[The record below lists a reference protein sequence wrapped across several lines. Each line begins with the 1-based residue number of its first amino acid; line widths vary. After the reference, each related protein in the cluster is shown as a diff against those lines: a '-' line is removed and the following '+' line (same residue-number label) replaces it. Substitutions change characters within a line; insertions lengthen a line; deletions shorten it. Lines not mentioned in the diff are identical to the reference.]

1 MSEPNAYVE
10 FYEFTVVPK
19 GWQSQLDYLEN
30 ICLTED
36 WKFRDPGLSEKNK
49 NKNNPILENYVVHTF
64 QRLKYEAG
72 NMKDE
77 EKNNKLFTSDQAAC
91 FNTGL
96 FTQNYQYIYAY
107 FEKNT
112 NPHFEVPWYFKGFYE
127 ESNAYLERVY
137 PLPRRANY
145 FEDISDLLYD
155 TNLSLRVNID
165 HIMGHELNKERIPPG
180 VRENPNLTTLF
191 NGAIDIAKKKI
202 EANYKEA
209 VPQYYKNEIQL
220 LIPICLQD
228 KDVVDVALAIS
239 KQDNYYAGMTCLT
252 LDMAY
257 NNARLIARPDIYWLK
272 P

>member
-1 MSEPNAYVE
+1 MNEPNAYVE

-19 GWQSQLDYLEN
+19 NWFKLLDYLESLC
-30 ICLTED
+30 IAED
-36 WKFRDPGLSEKNK
+36 WKFRDPESNEKSKNK
-49 NKNNPILENYVVHTF
+49 TNPILDNYAVHTF
-64 QRLKYEAG
+64 QRLKFESDSLEG
-72 NMKDE
+72 E
-77 EKNNKLFTSDQAAC
+77 EKNSKIYTSGKEAC

-96 FTQNYQYIYAY
+96 FTKNYQYIYAY

-112 NPHFEVPWYFKGFYE
+112 NPYFEVPWYFKGFYE
-127 ESNAYLERVY
+127 ESNIYLENIY
-137 PLPRRANY
+137 PLPKRANY
-145 FEDISDLLYD
+145 FNNISDLLYD
-155 TNLSLRVNID
+155 TNLDLRVNID
-165 HIMGHELNKERIPPG
+165 HILDSESNRERIPSG
-180 VRENPNLTTLF
+180 IRDNPNITTLF

-228 KDVVDVALAIS
+228 PNVVDMALAVS
-239 KQDNYYAGMTCLT
+239 KQDNFYAGMTCLT

-257 NNARLIARPDIYWLK
+257 NNARLIARPDSDWLK